1 MLCEVYRISSS
12 SGRDSSASSYD
23 DEDDVETPKTPRRV
37 TFGGELIKIRSPDIS
52 DDSEVIKPTGI
63 PIPIK
68 PALSVPKHPRDDANN
83 NKSTKLSVTQV
94 NITFI
99 FLYTR

>member
-12 SGRDSSASSYD
+12 SGQDSSASSYD
-23 DEDDVETPKTPRRV
+23 DEDDVETPKTPRKV

-52 DDSEVIKPTGI
+52 DDYSEVIKPTGI

-68 PALSVPKHPRDDANN
+68 PTLSVPRHPREDVNN
-83 NKSTKLSVTQV
+83 IKSMKLSVKQQV
-94 NITFI
+94 NII
-99 FLYTR
+99 FMF